1 MVGSSHTKLVLSCSH
16 KKMALSYS
24 HMYLVIGHN
33 HMCLIIEINHYLSH
47 LAYLS
52 VDVYNHFHCSLGTY
66 LRILVLNQST
76 LFVPR
81 DMSS

>member
-16 KKMALSYS
+16 MMMDFSYS
-24 HMYLVIGHN
+24 HMYLVIDHN
-33 HMCLIIEINHYLSH
+33 HMYLVIEISHYLSH

-52 VDVYNHFHCSLGTY
+52 VDVCNHFHCSQGTY
-66 LRILVLNQST
+66 LHILALRQPA